1 MAQDLSS
8 EYEAGELRRR
18 AEELLRQRPEDI
30 QDIPGDDIQRL
41 IHELRVHQIELE
53 MQNEELRKTQG
64 EINELLTKYFDLYE
78 LAPVGYFVI
87 DQKGLIIEANL
98 TGANLLGLQMRYLI
112 KEGFSRFVAPHSQ
125 DQFYFHRK
133 LVLETGTKQA
143 CELRLIKK
151 DGTVFHAQLDS
162 IAMQDSDGN
171 SNQFRTAITDITDR
185 KQAEEALQESYDG
198 MERRVEDRTAEL
210 LQVNEQLTREV
221 NERKRAEEVLGESE
235 EQYRLLVQNLPAI
248 VYRGF
253 KDWTVQF
260 FDEKVGHLTGYS
272 SEEFNSKGLKW
283 SDIIVEEDFETAKQD
298 FIKALKTNRSYVR
311 EYRVRTKAGD
321 ALWIQDR
328 GQIIFNQDN
337 EIEYVSGVF
346 FDITNRKETEG
357 KLLTYQQ
364 QLRSLA
370 SELTLSEERERRRLA
385 SNLHDST
392 IQLLAISKMKLGV
405 LQSSAPSATLAEEL
419 GGIHELVGQA
429 LEQTRTLTFELSPPE
444 LHDFGL
450 EVALERLTRRMEKLH
465 SIRFECVDV
474 DQPTELDEDLKIL
487 LFRATQELL
496 LNAVKHAQ
504 AQNIR
509 VSLGSEDKQLLI
521 KVEDDGVGFD
531 VLQEEHHLTAPG
543 GFGLFS
549 ISERLRHVGGSLEID
564 SARGQG
570 TRVTLTVPTKGKTG
584 KHVGELK

>member
-1 MAQDLSS
+1 MAQDPSFENEPS
-8 EYEAGELRRR
+8 ELRRR

-30 QDIPGDDIQRL
+30 EAIPGDDIQRL

-87 DQKGLIIEANL
+87 DKKGLILEANL
-98 TGANLLGLQMRYLI
+98 TGANLLGVQMRYLI
-112 KEGFSRFVAPHSQ
+112 KERFSRFVEPDSQ
-125 DQFYFHRK
+125 DRFYFHRK
-133 LVLETGTKQA
+133 QVLQTGAKQI
-143 CELRLIKK
+143 CELRLVKK
-151 DGTVFHAQLDS
+151 DGTPFHAQLDS
-162 IAMQDSDGN
+162 MAVQDGEGN
-171 SNQFRTAITDITDR
+171 SNQFRTAITDINER

-198 MERRVEDRTAEL
+198 LERRVGERTAEL
-210 LQVNEQLTREV
+210 LQVNQQLTREV
-221 NERKRAEEVLGESE
+221 KERKRAEEVLSESE
-235 EQYRLLVQNLPAI
+235 EEYRLLVQNLPAI

-260 FDEKVGHLTGYS
+260 FDEKVGLLTGYS
-272 SEEFNSKGLKW
+272 IGEFNSKGIKW
-283 SDIIVEEDFETAKQD
+283 SDIIVEEDFGTAKQD
-298 FIKALKTNRSYVR
+298 FIEALKTDKSYVR
-311 EYRVRTKAGD
+311 EYRIRTKEGD
-321 ALWIQDR
+321 VLWIQDR
-328 GQIIFNQDN
+328 GQIICNHHS

-385 SNLHDST
+385 ANLHDSI

-405 LQSSAPSATLAEEL
+405 LQGSTPSTTLTGEL

-444 LHDFGL
+444 LHAFGL
-450 EVALERLTRRMEKLH
+450 GAALGNLTRRMEKLH
-465 SIRFECVDV
+465 SIRFEYVDA
-474 DQPTELDEDLKIL
+474 DQTTELDEDLKVL
-487 LFRATQELL
+487 LFRAVQELL
-496 LNAVKHAQ
+496 LNVVKHAH

-509 VSLGSEDKQLLI
+509 VSLSSEDKQLLI

-531 VLQEEHHLTAPG
+531 IPQEGHYLTDSR

-549 ISERLRHVGGSLEID
+549 ISERLRHVGGRLEID
-564 SARGQG
+564 SSHGQG
-570 TRVTLTVPTKGKTG
+570 TQVSLTVPLKGKKENTRG
-584 KHVGELK
+584 S

>member
-1 MAQDLSS
+1 MAQDPSFENEPS
-8 EYEAGELRRR
+8 ELRRR
-18 AEELLRQRPEDI
+18 AEELLGQRPEDI
-30 QDIPGDDIQRL
+30 EAIPGDDIQRL

-78 LAPVGYFVI
+78 LAPVGYLVI
-87 DQKGLIIEANL
+87 DKKGLILEANL
-98 TGANLLGLQMRYLI
+98 TGANLLGVQMRYLI
-112 KEGFSRFVAPHSQ
+112 KKRFSRFVEPDSQ
-125 DQFYFHRK
+125 DRFYFHRK
-133 LVLETGTKQA
+133 QVLQTGAKQI
-143 CELRLIKK
+143 CELRLVKK
-151 DGTVFHAQLDS
+151 DGTPFHAQLDS
-162 IAMQDSDGN
+162 MAVQDGEGN
-171 SNQFRTAITDITDR
+171 SNQFRTAITDITER

-198 MERRVEDRTAEL
+198 LERRVEERTAEL
-210 LQVNEQLTREV
+210 LQVNQQLTREV
-221 NERKRAEEVLGESE
+221 KERKRAEEVLSESE
-235 EQYRLLVQNLPAI
+235 EEYRLLVQNLPAI

-260 FDEKVGHLTGYS
+260 FDEKVGLLTGYS
-272 SEEFNSKGLKW
+272 IGEFNSKGIKW
-283 SDIIVEEDFETAKQD
+283 SDIIVEEDLGTAKQD
-298 FIKALKTNRSYVR
+298 FIEALKTDKSYVR
-311 EYRVRTKAGD
+311 EYRIRTKEGD
-321 ALWIQDR
+321 VLWIQDR
-328 GQIIFNQDN
+328 GQIICNHHS

-385 SNLHDST
+385 ANLHDSI

-405 LQSSAPSATLAEEL
+405 LQGSTPSATLTGEL

-444 LHDFGL
+444 LHAFGL
-450 EVALERLTRRMEKLH
+450 GAALGNLTRRMEKLH
-465 SIRFECVDV
+465 SIRFEYVDA
-474 DQPTELDEDLKIL
+474 DQTTELDEDLKVL
-487 LFRATQELL
+487 LFRAVQELL
-496 LNAVKHAQ
+496 LNVVKHAH

-509 VSLGSEDKQLLI
+509 VSLSSEDKQLLI

-531 VLQEEHHLTAPG
+531 IPQEGHHLTDSR

-549 ISERLRHVGGSLEID
+549 ISERLRHVGGRLEID
-564 SARGQG
+564 SSHGQG
-570 TRVTLTVPTKGKTG
+570 TQVSLTVPLKGKKENTRG
-584 KHVGELK
+584 G

>member
-1 MAQDLSS
+1 MAQDPSFENEPS
-8 EYEAGELRRR
+8 ELRRR
-18 AEELLRQRPEDI
+18 AEELLGQRPEDI
-30 QDIPGDDIQRL
+30 EAIPGDDIQRL

-78 LAPVGYFVI
+78 LAPVGYLVI
-87 DQKGLIIEANL
+87 DKKGLILEANL
-98 TGANLLGLQMRYLI
+98 TGANLLGVQMRYLI
-112 KEGFSRFVAPHSQ
+112 KKRFSRFVEPDSQ
-125 DQFYFHRK
+125 DRFYFHRK
-133 LVLETGTKQA
+133 QVLQTGAKQI
-143 CELRLIKK
+143 CELRLVKK
-151 DGTVFHAQLDS
+151 DGTPFHAQLDS
-162 IAMQDSDGN
+162 MAVQDGEGN
-171 SNQFRTAITDITDR
+171 SNQFRTAITDITER

-198 MERRVEDRTAEL
+198 LERRVEERTAEL
-210 LQVNEQLTREV
+210 LQVNQQLTREV
-221 NERKRAEEVLGESE
+221 KERKRAEEVLSESE
-235 EQYRLLVQNLPAI
+235 EEYRLLVQNLPAI

-260 FDEKVGHLTGYS
+260 FDEKVGLLTGYS
-272 SEEFNSKGLKW
+272 IGEFNSKGIKW
-283 SDIIVEEDFETAKQD
+283 SDIIVEEDLETAKQD
-298 FIKALKTNRSYVR
+298 FIEALKTDKSYVR
-311 EYRVRTKAGD
+311 EYRIRTKEGD
-321 ALWIQDR
+321 VLWIQDR
-328 GQIIFNQDN
+328 GQIICNHHS

-385 SNLHDST
+385 ANLHDSI

-405 LQSSAPSATLAEEL
+405 LQGSTPSATLTGEL

-444 LHDFGL
+444 LHAFGL
-450 EVALERLTRRMEKLH
+450 GAALGNLTRRMEKLH
-465 SIRFECVDV
+465 SIRFEYVDA
-474 DQPTELDEDLKIL
+474 DQTTELDEDLKVL
-487 LFRATQELL
+487 LFRAVQELL
-496 LNAVKHAQ
+496 LNVVKHAH

-509 VSLGSEDKQLLI
+509 VSLSSEDKQLLI

-531 VLQEEHHLTAPG
+531 IPQEGHHLTDSR

-549 ISERLRHVGGSLEID
+549 ISERLRHVGGRLEID
-564 SARGQG
+564 SSHGQG
-570 TRVTLTVPTKGKTG
+570 TQVSLTVPLKGKKENTRG
-584 KHVGELK
+584 G

>member
-1 MAQDLSS
+1 MAQDPSFENEPS
-8 EYEAGELRRR
+8 ELRRR

-30 QDIPGDDIQRL
+30 EAIPGDDIQRL

-87 DQKGLIIEANL
+87 DKKGLILEANL
-98 TGANLLGLQMRYLI
+98 TGANLLGVQMRYLI
-112 KEGFSRFVAPHSQ
+112 KERFSRFVKPDSQ
-125 DQFYFHRK
+125 DRFYFHRK
-133 LVLETGTKQA
+133 QVLQTGAKQI
-143 CELRLIKK
+143 CELRLVKK
-151 DGTVFHAQLDS
+151 DGTPFHAQLDS
-162 IAMQDSDGN
+162 MAVQDGEGN
-171 SNQFRTAITDITDR
+171 SNQFRTAITDINER

-198 MERRVEDRTAEL
+198 LERRVGERTAEL
-210 LQVNEQLTREV
+210 LQVNQQLTREV
-221 NERKRAEEVLGESE
+221 KERKRAEEVLSESE
-235 EQYRLLVQNLPAI
+235 EEYRLLVQNLPAI

-260 FDEKVGHLTGYS
+260 FDEKVGLLTGYS
-272 SEEFNSKGLKW
+272 IGEFNSKGIKW
-283 SDIIVEEDFETAKQD
+283 SEIIVEEDFGTAKQD
-298 FIKALKTNRSYVR
+298 FIEALKTDKSYVR
-311 EYRVRTKAGD
+311 EYRIRTKEGD
-321 ALWIQDR
+321 VLWIQDR
-328 GQIIFNQDN
+328 GQIICNHHS

-385 SNLHDST
+385 ANLHDSI

-405 LQSSAPSATLAEEL
+405 LQGSTPSTTLTGEL

-444 LHDFGL
+444 LHAFGL
-450 EVALERLTRRMEKLH
+450 GAALGNLTRRMEKLH
-465 SIRFECVDV
+465 SIRFEYVDA
-474 DQPTELDEDLKIL
+474 DQTTELDEDLKVL
-487 LFRATQELL
+487 LFRAVQELL
-496 LNAVKHAQ
+496 LNVVKHAH

-509 VSLGSEDKQLLI
+509 VSLSSEDKQLLI

-531 VLQEEHHLTAPG
+531 IPQEGHHLTDSR

-549 ISERLRHVGGSLEID
+549 ISERLRHVGGLLEID
-564 SARGQG
+564 SSHGQG
-570 TRVTLTVPTKGKTG
+570 TQVSLTVPLKGKKENTRG
-584 KHVGELK
+584 S